1 MYSSKLVDL
10 FYSLSKAHR
19 RALRKFVRSPYFN
32 KRQDVI
38 DLFDL
43 LYKTSLE
50 NRTALRKEV
59 VFEKLFGKEKYSA
72 DKVDYTMSFL
82 NKLIEQF
89 LVQQRVV
96 EDEVQTDLA
105 LMKSYRELGLTKHFN
120 QAIQRARN
128 RQAKSKRRDMDYYKN
143 EFTIE
148 AEQYHFLATQKRD
161 ADKNLEAVSKK
172 LDVMLLAQKLKDGC
186 RLLAHQAVAK
196 HGYDF
201 SLLETLLPYLEQ
213 HPELLEEPGI
223 GLYYYYYQAATQ
235 ETDSETYYQAF
246 KKTFLASTQ
255 AFALEELQDLY
266 TLALNYC
273 VRQTNLGQDQ
283 YQEELFDWYQVGLDL
298 SLLMDGGKLSPF
310 RFNNI
315 AKLALRLGKID
326 WTTNFIKRYKKL
338 LDVVSRD
345 SYVHNAYSMLA
356 FAKGNYE
363 ETLERLQEME
373 YRELFI
379 ALDAKLLLIK
389 VYYHLGEYDVL
400 ESFISS
406 FKVFL
411 RRKDVMAYH
420 QEIYRNFLRIV
431 QKLVQLPSFDKEG
444 LEKLRQEI
452 KTTQRLPEKQW
463 LLEQLKETN

>member
-10 FYSLSKAHR
+10 FYSLSKTQL

-59 VFEKLFGKEKYSA
+59 VFVKLFGEEEFSA
-72 DKVDYTMSFL
+72 DRVDYTMSFL

-89 LVQQRVV
+89 LVHQNSI
-96 EDEVQTDLA
+96 EDEVQTELA
-105 LMKSYRELGLTKHFN
+105 LMKNYRQMGLTKHFN
-120 QAIQRARN
+120 QALQAARK
-128 RQAKSKRRDMDYYKN
+128 RQSKSKRRDIDYHKKA
-143 EFTIE
+143 FAIE
-148 AEQYHFLATQKRD
+148 AEQYQFMATQKRD
-161 ADKNLEAVSKK
+161 AAKNLEAVSKK
-172 LDVMLLAQKLKDGC
+172 LDLLILAQKLKDGC

-196 HGYDF
+196 QGYDF

-213 HPELLEEPGI
+213 HPELLDNPGI
-223 GLYYYYYQAATQ
+223 GLYYYYYKAATQ
-235 ETDSETYYQAF
+235 EGGGEEYYREF
-246 KKTFLASTQ
+246 KRVFLDAPQ
-255 AFALEELQDLY
+255 AFASEEQQDLY

-273 VRQTNLGQDQ
+273 VRQANLGHAQ
-283 YQEELFDWYQVGLDL
+283 YQEELFEWYQVGLELDL
-298 SLLMDGGKLSPF
+298 LTDNGKLNPF
-310 RFNNI
+310 KFNNI
-315 AKLALRLGKID
+315 TKLALRLQKID
-326 WTTNFIKRYKKL
+326 WTANFIKKYKNL
-338 LDVVSRD
+338 LDPVYRAT
-345 SYVHNAYSMLA
+345 YVHNAYSMLS
-356 FAKGNYE
+356 FARGNYE

-400 ESFISS
+400 ESFINS

-411 RRKDVMAYH
+411 RRKDIMAYH

-431 QKLVQLPSFDKEG
+431 QKLVQLPAFDKDARK
-444 LEKLRQEI
+444 KLREEI
-452 KTTQRLPEKQW
+452 ENTQRLPEKQW
-463 LLEQLKETN
+463 LLEQIAVL

>member
-10 FYSLSKAHR
+10 FYSLSKTQL

-59 VFEKLFGKEKYSA
+59 VFTKLFGDQKFSA

-89 LVQQRVV
+89 LVHQSSI
-96 EDEVQTDLA
+96 EDEVQAELA
-105 LMKSYRELGLTKHFN
+105 LMRSYRKLGLTKHFN
-120 QAIQRARN
+120 QSLSIAR
-128 RQAKSKRRDMDYYKN
+128 RHQAKSKRRDIDYHKKD
-143 EFTIE
+143 FAIE
-148 AEQYHFLATQKRD
+148 AEQYQFLATQKRD
-161 ADKNLEAVSKK
+161 AAKNLEAVSQK
-172 LDVMLLAQKLKDGC
+172 LDILILTQKLKDGC

-196 HGYDF
+196 QGYDF
-201 SLLETLLPYLEQ
+201 SLLELLLPYLEQ
-213 HPELLEEPGI
+213 HPALLENPGI

-235 ETDSETYYQAF
+235 EVGSEAYYRAF
-246 KKTFLASTQ
+246 KRVFLDSTK
-255 AFALEELQDLY
+255 AFALDEQSDLY

-273 VRQTNLGQDQ
+273 VRQANVGQSH
-283 YQEELFDWYQVGLDL
+283 YQEELFEWYRVGLEL
-298 SLLMDGGKLSPF
+298 NLLTDNGKLNPF
-310 RFNNI
+310 KFNNI
-315 AKLALRLGKID
+315 TKLALRLQKVD
-326 WTTNFIKRYKKL
+326 WTANFIKKYKNL
-338 LDVVSRD
+338 LDPIYRAT
-345 SYVHNAYSMLA
+345 YVHNANSMLS
-356 FAKGNYE
+356 FARGNYE
-363 ETLERLQEME
+363 EALEQLQEMD

-389 VYYHLGEYDVL
+389 VYYHLDEYDVL
-400 ESFISS
+400 ESSINS

-420 QEIYRNFLRIV
+420 QEIYRNFLRMV
-431 QKLVQLPSFDKEG
+431 QKLAQLPSFDKVAKA
-444 LEKLRQEI
+444 KLYKEI
-452 KTTQRLPEKQW
+452 ETAQRLPEKQW
-463 LLEQLKETN
+463 LLEQIDAL